1 MIRLDTQGEMEWLTG
16 ERRGV
21 TGNSDNVIFPHS
33 QMLQLL
39 VFHYSAL
46 KNNSK
51 ESTNSASI
59 QIILFWD
66 AYDRDVVIT
75 GLASGGELTAEAFD
89 DKYSCFTAVSDCHT
103 CYRSTSSLLQ
113 H

>member
-1 MIRLDTQGEMEWLTG
+1 MIRLDTQGEMEWLTA

-21 TGNSDNVIFPHS
+21 TGNSDNVIFLHS
-33 QMLQLL
+33 QMFQLL

-46 KNNSK
+46 KMIQK
-51 ESTNSASI
+51 RSTNSAGI

-66 AYDRDVVIT
+66 AYNKDVMTT

-89 DKYSCFTAVSDCHT
+89 DKGSCFTAVSDCHT
-103 CYRSTSSLLQ
+103 CYGSTSSLLQ